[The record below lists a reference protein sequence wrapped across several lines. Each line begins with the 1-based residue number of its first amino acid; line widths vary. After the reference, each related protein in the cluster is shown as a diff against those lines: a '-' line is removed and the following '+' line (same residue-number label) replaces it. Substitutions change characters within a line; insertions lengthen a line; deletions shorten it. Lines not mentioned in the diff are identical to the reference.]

1 MILLNLIQ
9 NPVGYLAVLGAFA
22 VVAGALAVMPIR
34 GGTGQHAG
42 AGPGAVMVW
51 QLSEALE
58 AERAARIAAVS
69 VETADDPLEEEIR
82 WPEEPVA
89 EYVGRHRLW
98 WDIDEHPQP
107 PIDIWLGSGFPWSG
121 PVRTFCCHSSTK

>member
-22 VVAGALAVMPIR
+22 AVAGVLAVMPIR

-51 QLSEALE
+51 QLTEALE
-58 AERAARIAAVS
+58 AERSAAVS
-69 VETADDPLEEEIR
+69 IETADDPPEEEIR

-98 WDIDEHPQP
+98 WDVDEHPP
-107 PIDIWLGSGFPWSG
+107 AAHRHLAGARFPLAR
-121 PVRTFCCHSSTK
+121 VREWFGVL